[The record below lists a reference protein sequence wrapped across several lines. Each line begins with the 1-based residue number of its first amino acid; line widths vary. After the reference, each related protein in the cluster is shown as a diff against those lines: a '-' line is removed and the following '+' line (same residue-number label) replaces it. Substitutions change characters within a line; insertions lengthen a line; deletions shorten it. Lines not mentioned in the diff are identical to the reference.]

1 MKALTLA
8 AKAWLVVAVIG
19 QLIFATYVA
28 GFYGRMALQGRMQ
41 DWNKGMPHGYVAG
54 DSLGNTV
61 VVLHVLFTTLVI
73 LGGALQLLPQLRQR
87 APQLHR
93 WNGRFYLLGVTVLAV
108 GGLIMVWTRGTVG
121 GLTQHLS
128 LSLNAVLILA
138 FAALALHHARAR
150 RIEQHK
156 RWALRLFLAVSGVWF
171 FRVGLLFW
179 LIVNQGP
186 RGFDPE
192 TFTGPF
198 LTFLGVAQ
206 YALPLLMLELYFR
219 VKDQAAR
226 RASLPPAPSLAHD
239 AAARPATWPGNRS
252 MPDRPA
258 LVLAGSL
265 WLMTVAT
272 SVGIVAAALVM
283 WLPRVL
289 K

>member
-1 MKALTLA
+1 
-8 AKAWLVVAVIG
+8 V
-19 QLIFATYVA
+19 
-28 GFYGRMALQGRMQ
+28 
-41 DWNKGMPHGYVAG
+41 
-54 DSLGNTV
+54 
-61 VVLHVLFTTLVI
+61 
-73 LGGALQLLPQLRQR
+73 QLLPQLRQR
-87 APQLHR
+87 APHLHR

-121 GLTQHLS
+121 GLTQSLS
-128 LSLNAVLILA
+128 ISLNAVLILA

-156 RWALRLFLAVSGVWF
+156 RWALRLFLAVSGVWL
-171 FRVGLLFW
+171 FRVGLMFW

-206 YALPLLMLELYFR
+206 YALPLLVLELYFR
-219 VKDQAAR
+219 VKDHAAR
-226 RASLPPAPSLAHD
+226 QASLPPAPSLAPH
-239 AAARPATWPGNRS
+239 AAAASAVRPASQATTKPAAN
-252 MPDRPA
+252 RPA
-258 LVLAGSL
+258 LLLAGSL
-265 WLMTVAT
+265 WVMTVAT
-272 SVGIVAAALVM
+272 SVGIVAATLIM